1 MNKLLTA
8 IILGSLLASCY
19 GPCRSACRRHSTG
32 GNTRDR
38 FISKLEL
45 NEEQKQPV
53 ADILKEQ
60 WRKKREIKRSA
71 MEQIKPQM
79 AALDEETRQRL
90 DGILSEEQL
99 RKYDE
104 LSSKRHK
111 RMHKRQSHR

>member
-1 MNKLLTA
+1 MMNKVTA
-8 IILGSLLASCY
+8 IILGSLLVT
-19 GPCRSACRRHSTG
+19 STALADHPAG
-32 GNTRDR
+32 GKHRGKVKDGL
-38 FISKLEL
+38 ISKLEL
-45 NEEQKQPV
+45 TEEQKQPV

-60 WRKKREIKRSA
+60 WKKRWQLKRSA

-104 LSSKRHK
+104 LSSMRHK